1 MAGSNEY
8 QTHRYVVAKVND
20 IPEGGHILCE
30 LGGRQV
36 GVFRLDGEFHAVLHR
51 CPHLGGP
58 LCEGTIIGLV
68 ESDGPGDLRLNTERK
83 MLTCPWHGWEF
94 DIKTGQSYF
103 DPKRM
108 RARQYPVSVED
119 GLTVLH
125 ALESGQEEPVKGP
138 YRAEVYPVSVEDE
151 YVVVTLREAVAT
163 SDQGNSAMVLNAMSG
178 GESR

>member
-1 MAGSNEY
+1 MANNNEY
-8 QTHRYVVAKVND
+8 RTRRYVVAKVKD
-20 IPEGGHILCE
+20 VPEGGHVICD
-30 LGGRQV
+30 LGGRQI
-36 GVFRLDGEFHAVLHR
+36 GVFRLDGEFHAILHR

-68 ESDGPGDLRLNTERK
+68 ESEGPGDVRLNNGRK

-103 DPKRM
+103 DPIRM

-119 GLTVLH
+119 GRTVLH
-125 ALESGQEEPVKGP
+125 ALESGQEEPVPGP
-138 YRAEVYPVSVEDE
+138 YRAEVYPVAVEDE

-163 SDQGNSAMVLNAMSG
+163 FDEMPQVIAANAMSG
-178 GESR
+178 GELQ